1 MPLDLHNGKILS
13 SFHCLLLHQEWGLG
27 RNLSSTGALNISTQD
42 EMKKVNRRYSLG
54 EENSGAFHEMLSLKA
69 QEQQI
74 QEM

>member
-1 MPLDLHNGKILS
+1 
-13 SFHCLLLHQEWGLG
+13 LG